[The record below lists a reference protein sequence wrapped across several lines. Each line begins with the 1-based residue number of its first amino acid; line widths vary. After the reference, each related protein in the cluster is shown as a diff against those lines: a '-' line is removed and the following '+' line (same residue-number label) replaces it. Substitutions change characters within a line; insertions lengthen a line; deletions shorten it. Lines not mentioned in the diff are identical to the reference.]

1 MLTIVLVIH
10 CFIVLALVGVVLMQR
25 SEGGALGI
33 GGGGGGGGGFMSG
46 RGAASALTRTTAILA
61 ALFFSTSLGL
71 AIFADRGAAPTINE
85 ELFGEDGIPN
95 TQITP
100 GEVTG
105 DDLLEGFG
113 DSAPAEEAPAENAPA
128 GDDLLEG
135 FGEPEPAEATGEETD
150 PASAEPVTPEP
161 VTPEP
166 VTEDE
171 ETPAEPQ

>member
-10 CFIVLALVGVVLMQR
+10 CFIVLALVGVVLLQR

-33 GGGGGGGGGFMSG
+33 GGGGGGGGFMSG

-71 AIFADRGAAPTINE
+71 AIFADRGTGPTINE

-95 TQITP
+95 SQITP
-100 GEVTG
+100 GEATS
-105 DDLLEGFG
+105 DELLQGFG
-113 DSAPAEEAPAENAPA
+113 ESAPAQEAPA

-135 FGEPEPAEATGEETD
+135 FGEPEAVEETGEETE
-150 PASAEPVTPEP
+150 PAPAESATDE
-161 VTPEP
+161 
-166 VTEDE
+166 E